1 MAQLAAADWLGV
13 PSGHPFGLAALPYGV
28 FSTADRHPELRIGVL
43 IGDQVLDLTAA
54 TARLLPG
61 RAHLFSEG
69 SLNPFLAA
77 GDGAWAQVRADL
89 ITWLTGDTY
98 RVAVEDLLVPVAAA
112 SMHMPFAVADYVDFY
127 ASEHHARNVGQIFR
141 PGAAQPLPPAWMHQP
156 TAYHGRAGTVIV
168 SGTPVRRPYG

>member
-112 SMHMPFAVADYVDFY
+112 EHAHAVRGGRLRGLLRVRAPRPQRRADLP
-127 ASEHHARNVGQIFR
+127 ARRRAAAGARLDAPAR
-141 PGAAQPLPPAWMHQP
+141 PPTTAGPAP
-156 TAYHGRAGTVIV
+156 
-168 SGTPVRRPYG
+168 